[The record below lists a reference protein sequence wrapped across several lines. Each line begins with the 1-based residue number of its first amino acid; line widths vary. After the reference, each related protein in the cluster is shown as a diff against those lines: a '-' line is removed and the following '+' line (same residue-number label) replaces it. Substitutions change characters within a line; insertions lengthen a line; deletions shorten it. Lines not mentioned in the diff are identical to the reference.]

1 MLKWTVANT
10 ERGMNIITKRQGRVG
25 LILFPLILASCSQG
39 QPTRTDSAAAKP
51 SPQAPSQAPAQTP
64 APAQHL
70 SPAGEASLR
79 QLVDSGKLPDL
90 RWPDFSDYRA
100 HIKDF
105 YEPAGYTLAW
115 VRNNQASPQA
125 VAIAQVFTQAE
136 DKGLTGEDYDASR
149 WPARIARLKQTN
161 PAPSDDDMAKFDLAM
176 TVCTMRYISDLHIGK
191 VNPKTFHFGLDIEGK
206 KYKLQDLLRQRLVDL
221 EPDHITAMLYAVEPP
236 FEGYRR
242 MQEAVKTY
250 QDLAKK
256 DDGEQL
262 PVPKK
267 PVKSGDS
274 YAGAP
279 RLVRLLHLVGD
290 LPADAVVNTDP
301 QVYDGAL
308 VAAVKHFQIRH
319 GLDPSG
325 RLDADTVKQLNVP
338 LSARLEQ
345 LRLTLERWRWAP
357 HEFPR
362 PPIIVNIPEFVLRGW
377 DDKSHTGF
385 ESRVVVG
392 KAYHHKTPVFANM
405 MRYVIFR
412 PYWDVPPSI
421 QKSEIV
427 PKLQKDPGYLVK
439 QDLEVYN
446 NKGEVVAASTV
457 SPDVLQQ
464 LRAGRLQ
471 VRQRPGPK
479 NALGLAKFLFP
490 NEYNVYLHSTPSTE
504 LFSRSRRDFSHGCVR
519 VQDIVG
525 LAQWVLRDKP
535 EWTKERIEAAMNGD
549 HSEQIN
555 LAKPIPVLILYGTAV
570 ALENGEVRFF
580 EDIYGYDAELK
591 DVLAKGYP
599 YPG

>member
-1 MLKWTVANT
+1 MHSFKD
-10 ERGMNIITKRQGRVG
+10 RQGLIG
-25 LILFPLILASCSQG
+25 LIVVPLILASCTQG
-39 QPTRTDSAAAKP
+39 QPRRADDAASKP
-51 SPQAPSQAPAQTP
+51 PAQTA
-64 APAQHL
+64 APQHL

-79 QLVDSGKLPDL
+79 QSVESGNLADL
-90 RWPDFSDYRA
+90 RWPDFSDYRV
-100 HIKDF
+100 HVKNF

-115 VRNNQASPQA
+115 VRNNQATPQA
-125 VAIAQVFTQAE
+125 VAITQAFAE
-136 DKGLTGEDYDASR
+136 AENKGLTGEDYDASR
-149 WPARIARLKQTN
+149 WPARIARLKQTS
-161 PAPSDDDMAKFDLAM
+161 PPPTEDDLAKFDLAM

-221 EPDHITAMLYAVEPP
+221 EPDHIPAMLYAVEPP

-242 MQEAVKTY
+242 MQKAVQTY
-250 QDLAKK
+250 QELVNK

-267 PVKSGDS
+267 PVKSGDT
-274 YAGAP
+274 YAGIP
-279 RLVRLLHLVGD
+279 RLARLLRLVGD
-290 LPADAVVNTDP
+290 LPADAAVDTNQ
-301 QVYDGAL
+301 QVYGGAL
-308 VAAVKHFQIRH
+308 VAAVKHFQTRH

-325 RLDADTVKQLNVP
+325 RLDTETVNQLNVP
-338 LSARLEQ
+338 LSHRLEQ
-345 LRLTLERWRWAP
+345 LRLALERWRWAP

-362 PPIIVNIPEFVLRGW
+362 PPIIVNIPEFVLRAW
-377 DDKSHTGF
+377 DDKNHTAF

-392 KAYHHKTPVFANM
+392 KAYHHKTPVFTNM
-405 MRYVIFR
+405 MKLVIFR
-412 PYWDVPPSI
+412 PYWEVPPSI
-421 QKSEIV
+421 QKGEIV

-439 QDLEVYN
+439 QDLEVVN
-446 NKGEVVAASTV
+446 SKGEVVAAGTV
-457 SPDVLQQ
+457 SPDVLKQ

-479 NALGLAKFLFP
+479 NALGLVKFLFP

-519 VQDIVG
+519 VQDVVG

-535 EWTKERIEAAMNGD
+535 EWTRDRIEAAMNGD
-549 HSEQIN
+549 HTQQVN

-570 ALENGEVRFF
+570 TLENGEVRFF
-580 EDIYGYDAELK
+580 DDIYGYDQELK